1 MPRLTLPTVC
11 AVQRRLW
18 HATPDVVQPCVLP
31 KGDDGMPRPTLSY
44 RVCCPKAVMSSHA
57 RCYRLCVLS
66 KGGDV
71 MPRPTLPC
79 VCVVQGR

>member
-31 KGDDGMPRPTLSY
+31 KGNDGMPCPTPFDC
-44 RVCCPKAVMSSHA
+44 VCCPKAVMECHA
-57 RCYRLCVLS
+57 
-66 KGGDV
+66 
-71 MPRPTLPC
+71 
-79 VCVVQGR
+79 